1 MRRALSVLAASTVA
15 TTAGAFNV
23 NVNLSLHPGRG
34 RDSAASGIAGS
45 DVGAAGTTMTGGAC
59 RVAPAAPPTLLSSS
73 SSSASS
79 FSGTSRRPLERAS
92 STSTRQGRGG
102 PLMFGSNS
110 EVLRDSRGW
119 GGAVPTEQQARSSSG
134 SGSRTACGG
143 LAPASPFSRASAG
156 SGLRRRKEARGRR
169 GGEGGVAMEAYR
181 YLNTYHDGISDEDR
195 EWNRFEEKDYVEL
208 GTSGLMV
215 SRIGYGGM
223 MVGGQMNEEQT
234 HETLNHAFDVAGMN
248 WLDTSESF
256 PHPIIPEHAHK
267 ADPIIGSWLKGRD
280 RSKVILCTKVAGR
293 HTKMTWLRKDG
304 TFPKLTRDHILESVH
319 GSLER
324 MGTDYIDVL
333 SFGDWPERQTQNP
346 GNYFWKKSDE
356 HQTYLDFEEQLMIA
370 QELKEQ
376 GMVRHVATAGDTA
389 FGVTR
394 YCEHAIW
401 DDLPKIAFCTQE
413 YNLFTQNKVEFDLV
427 EACAPK
433 QENVAIVA
441 TQTLGG
447 GIFSGKY
454 LFERNE
460 WDRKSGLRL
469 NDFAGF
475 QGRYKSPRMRSQLE
489 VYKDIAEKYDMSIH
503 QMATAFV
510 HNKPFITAALVGATN
525 KYQIDQNIAALDTV
539 LPEKCCRDI
548 IAVQDADLEPMLG
561 PSEADTKLNFFSDT
575 VSKEFGYVDD
585 ETSRFWDRVEGD
597 YEGP

>member
-1 MRRALSVLAASTVA
+1 M
-15 TTAGAFNV
+15 
-23 NVNLSLHPGRG
+23 
-34 RDSAASGIAGS
+34 
-45 DVGAAGTTMTGGAC
+45 
-59 RVAPAAPPTLLSSS
+59 
-73 SSSASS
+73 
-79 FSGTSRRPLERAS
+79 
-92 STSTRQGRGG
+92 Q
-102 PLMFGSNS
+102 
-110 EVLRDSRGW
+110 
-119 GGAVPTEQQARSSSG
+119 
-134 SGSRTACGG
+134 
-143 LAPASPFSRASAG
+143 
-156 SGLRRRKEARGRR
+156 
-169 GGEGGVAMEAYR
+169 AYR

-195 EWNRFEEKDYVEL
+195 EWNKFEEKDYVEL

-223 MVGGQMNEEQT
+223 MVGGQMSEEQT
-234 HETLNHAFDVAGMN
+234 HETLNHAFDVAGVN

-256 PHPIIPEHAHK
+256 PHPILPEHAHK

-293 HTKMTWLRKDG
+293 HEQMTWLRKDG
-304 TFPKLTRDHILESVH
+304 TFPKLTRDHVMESVH

-333 SFGDWPERQTQNP
+333 SFGDWPERQTQHP

-356 HQTYLDFEEQLMIA
+356 HQTYMDFEEQLMIV

-376 GMVRHVATAGDTA
+376 GLVRHVATAGDTA

-401 DDLPKIAFCTQE
+401 DELPKIAFCTQE

-427 EACAPK
+427 EACTPR

-447 GIFSGKY
+447 GVFSGKY
-454 LFERNE
+454 LYERNQ
-460 WDRKSGLRL
+460 WDRKTGLRL
-469 NDFAGF
+469 NDYPGF
-475 QGRYKSPRMRSQLE
+475 QGRYNSPRMRSQLD
-489 VYKDIAEKYDMSIH
+489 VYQKIASKYDMSVH
-503 QMATAFV
+503 QLATAFV

-539 LPEKCCRDI
+539 LPEECCRDI
-548 IAVQDADLEPMLG
+548 IAVQDADIEPMLG
-561 PSEADTKLNFFSDT
+561 PSEVEAMLTAYQDNLGQ
-575 VSKEFGYVDD
+575 EFANEDD
-585 ETSRFWDRVEGD
+585 ENTNFWGRIDGD